1 MKGPC
6 TLSLDPPP
14 ANKYKNALMAALHS
28 CCIRRLAFAS
38 AVGLALAVHG
48 AALFAARQN
57 PTLQG
62 HPDDY
67 VRADI
72 EYGAKLYAE
81 QCSAC
86 HGENGAGVAGVDLRS
101 GKFRNAVTD
110 PQLRTVI
117 TTGFPNAGM
126 PAFKFDSAEL
136 TGLVAYLRNMNT
148 FDRGS
153 LKSGDMSRGQS
164 IVEGKGACLS
174 CHRINHVGSRKAP
187 DLSDVGAMRSAG
199 SLERSLRDP
208 STQMMPINR
217 PVRIVTRDGK
227 VINGRRLNEDT
238 FTVQL
243 ADEDGRLLSLAKAD
257 LRDFRISTKSTMP
270 SYEKELSQQE
280 LADVV
285 SYLLSLKG
293 R

>member
-1 MKGPC
+1 MPSFTRSRVG
-6 TLSLDPPP
+6 
-14 ANKYKNALMAALHS
+14 
-28 CCIRRLAFAS
+28 RLAKAAIACLAIGCAAS
-38 AVGLALAVHG
+38 GVLL
-48 AALFAARQN
+48 ARQN

-72 EYGAKLYAE
+72 EYGARLYTE
-81 QCSAC
+81 QCFGC
-86 HGENGAGVAGVDLRS
+86 HGENGDGVAGVDLRS

-117 TTGFPNAGM
+117 TNGFPNAGM
-126 PAFKFDSAEL
+126 PAFKFDPSEL

-153 LKSGDMSRGQS
+153 LKGGNAAPGQ
-164 IVEGKGACLS
+164 VVFEGKGACLS
-174 CHRINHVGSRKAP
+174 CHRVNNVGSRKAP
-187 DLSDVGAMRSAG
+187 DLSDIGAIRSAG
-199 SLERSLRDP
+199 SLERSLRNP
-208 STQMMPINR
+208 SSQMMPINR
-217 PVRIVTRDGK
+217 PVHIVTRDDK

-238 FTVQL
+238 YTVQL
-243 ADEDGRLLSLAKAD
+243 ADEEGRLISLAKAD
-257 LRDFRISTKSTMP
+257 LREFRISTTSTMP
-270 SYEKELSQQE
+270 SYEKELSSQE

>member
-1 MKGPC
+1 MLRGLI
-6 TLSLDPPP
+6 TAIMLSG
-14 ANKYKNALMAALHS
+14 AVAA
-28 CCIRRLAFAS
+28 A
-38 AVGLALAVHG
+38 
-48 AALFAARQN
+48 QN

-72 EYGAKLYAE
+72 EYGSRLYA
-81 QCSAC
+81 QHCFGC
-86 HGENGAGVAGVDLRS
+86 HGATGDGVAGVDLRS

-117 TTGFPNAGM
+117 TNGFPTSGM
-126 PAFKFDSAEL
+126 PAFKLDPVEL

-148 FDRGS
+148 FDSGS
-153 LKSGDMSRGQS
+153 VKPGDETQGRS

-174 CHRINHVGSRKAP
+174 CHRIDNVGSRKAP
-187 DLSDVGAMRSAG
+187 DLSDVGANRSAG

-208 STQMMPINR
+208 TSQMMPINR
-217 PVRIVTRDGK
+217 PVRIVTHDGK
-227 VINGRRLNEDT
+227 VITGRRLNEDT
-238 FTVQL
+238 YTVQI
-243 ADEDGRLLSLAKAD
+243 ADEDGRLYSLVKSE
-257 LRDFRISTKSTMP
+257 LREFTVSTTSTMP
-270 SYEKELSQQE
+270 SYEKELTSAE
-280 LADVV
+280 MADVV